1 MRRLPSSGSDDLE
14 AQIGTK
20 IVFGE
25 GFMSKSLIIVA
36 SLFPV
41 AALAAQAAVVLDT
54 LQMPNAHQSIAA
66 HAPIRLSMGP
76 DPGGKT
82 GATVNPETTKTGLP
96 SGDSATTPTSSGASG
111 ATGNRAQ
118 GANQSSDPANSEEQS
133 KHSGTDSS
141 AGDSS
146 KTSASPSR
154 LDTNR

>member
-1 MRRLPSSGSDDLE
+1 
-14 AQIGTK
+14 
-20 IVFGE
+20 
-25 GFMSKSLIIVA
+25 MSKSLIIVA
-36 SLFPV
+36 ALFPV
-41 AALAAQAAVVLDT
+41 AALAAQSAVVLDT
-54 LQMPNAHQSIAA
+54 LQMPNAHQNIAA

-96 SGDSATTPTSSGASG
+96 IVDSTTTPTSSGGSG

-118 GANQSSDPANSEEQS
+118 DAHQSSNPANSGEQS

-146 KTSASPSR
+146 KASASASR
-154 LDTNR
+154 FDTNR